1 MQTNAVDAKR
11 KGWNVCTGPRRS
23 TQRIAVEDHT
33 DTGSPSGSAGIAL
46 PTDNYPSSTPP
57 DQSFGPAF
65 DSSTYTPATFSPSNT
80 DFPGSFP
87 IQPFGS
93 SQRGPSWGGLLH
105 TLEPPQGR
113 DVPLEGV
120 QEACLLRYFI
130 EDLSPSFDLVDP
142 QRRYQLIVPER
153 ARRYPPL
160 LNAIL
165 AMSAR
170 HLSRLQKYKTHHGI
184 VYRGQLLPNLTPGTA
199 VEYMLK
205 CIQVLK
211 DFHTTQDGE
220 IRELIVTTAVI
231 LRHFEE
237 LDDQDSESGTEVD
250 EGVNF
255 LAILNAVLRSLT
267 ADDLS
272 HRRELLN
279 ASYWIAL
286 RQEVYYAL
294 LKGFAPQIVEPP
306 AEWVDISPANKLVSH
321 TNQVAKW
328 LFSDKSGSGWQKLKE
343 QEEYLDEYVTGR
355 FAPILYR
362 PPDKVSGEVFPTM
375 WFASPIALTG
385 MQHMMIAKMILLA
398 ESPLLSRAEDV
409 RAAYRNA
416 EGDVRNLVLEVCGTA
431 VQHPDTQPG
440 LVNATLAIQ
449 IKASCEY
456 PWADGNSS
464 LSTQDF
470 SWVNGAFSE
479 ISNILMQDTITIPQP
494 LSPAMAALLD
504 GLIDTGEAALSLSF
518 GRPPGPPLSLQPE
531 GAIPSSGR
539 FQARTEY
546 VGRRIAAQGIALA
559 QTGHTAFIHHSQVAA
574 SPVLQDALAGSSLH
588 AMRNPA
594 NADIVK
600 REVAR
605 RAALLIQAVER
616 LLVYSPTVRLD
627 ILPPV
632 QALPIYQSIRLF
644 STIDISQQAQAERD
658 ATYLSSW
665 AAKLRDEL
673 RPFTTPRDWTDWV
686 RQESVRRTVLFVEVI
701 TGVYRFLKLGWD
713 TGEREIDNLCFTAQ
727 AALWEA
733 RSKVEWE
740 MAWTKYPRLE
750 ATMSTF
756 RRDTKA
762 GKADDFEEM
771 GIIFRATFTGLE
783 ALERWLGGD
792 RDLLR
797 KWGLRE
803 QTLPQY

>member
-1 MQTNAVDAKR
+1 MYVKHICPRKEAVNKLSGDQNADKCSRCQTKGLECVRTSARAFRHGSSAKYDAQFSGAQSWVNSNAKEFR
-11 KGWNVCTGPRRS
+11 IQTGPRRS

-33 DTGSPSGSAGIAL
+33 DTGSPSGSAGIAR
-46 PTDNYPSSTPP
+46 PTNNYPSSTPQN
-57 DQSFGPAF
+57 QSFDPVFDNSAYPA
-65 DSSTYTPATFSPSNT
+65 PALSPSNT

-130 EDLSPSFDLVDP
+130 EDLSPWFDLVDP
-142 QRRYQLIVPER
+142 QRRYQLVVPER

-170 HLSRLQKYKTHHGI
+170 HLSRLQKYKTPHGI
-184 VYRGQLLPNLTPGTA
+184 VYRGQPLPNLTPGTA

-237 LDDQDSESGTEVD
+237 LDDQNNESGTEVD

-328 LFSDKSGSGWQKLKE
+328 LFSDKSEIGWQKLKE
-343 QEEYLDEYVTGR
+343 QEQYLEEYVTGR

-362 PPDKVSGEVFPTM
+362 APDKVSGEVFPTM

-398 ESPLLSRAEDV
+398 ESPLLSQAEDV
-409 RAAYRNA
+409 RAAYRKA

-449 IKASCEY
+449 MYGSY
-456 PWADGNSS
+456 FTDPW
-464 LSTQDF
+464 
-470 SWVNGAFSE
+470 E
-479 ISNILMQDTITIPQP
+479 RE
-494 LSPAMAALLD
+494 AL
-504 GLIDTGEAALSLSF
+504 
-518 GRPPGPPLSLQPE
+518 R
-531 GAIPSSGR
+531 
-539 FQARTEY
+539 
-546 VGRRIAAQGIALA
+546 
-559 QTGHTAFIHHSQVAA
+559 
-574 SPVLQDALAGSSLH
+574 
-588 AMRNPA
+588 
-594 NADIVK
+594 K
-600 REVAR
+600 
-605 RAALLIQAVER
+605 
-616 LLVYSPTVRLD
+616 TVRMFRD
-627 ILPPV
+627 CQAWPLPK
-632 QALPIYQSIRLF
+632 A
-644 STIDISQQAQAERD
+644 
-658 ATYLSSW
+658 
-665 AAKLRDEL
+665 LRD
-673 RPFTTPRDWTDWV
+673 
-686 RQESVRRTVLFVEVI
+686 
-701 TGVYRFLKLGWD
+701 FL
-713 TGEREIDNLCFTAQ
+713 
-727 AALWEA
+727 
-733 RSKVEWE
+733 
-740 MAWTKYPRLE
+740 
-750 ATMSTF
+750 
-756 RRDTKA
+756 
-762 GKADDFEEM
+762 
-771 GIIFRATFTGLE
+771 
-783 ALERWLGGD
+783 
-792 RDLLR
+792 
-797 KWGLRE
+797 
-803 QTLPQY
+803 